1 MFFKTRKRFEE
12 LENRITILEVKQNQ
26 LISKVSSKESST
38 VIGVHKH

>member
-38 VIGVHKH
+38 VIGAHKH